1 VKVAIEVPY
10 RDIDAMGHVNNA
22 VYFSYFEFARQKY
35 WEAAVGV
42 ESHLDI
48 GFVMASAAI
57 DYRLPAHM
65 RDLLEVEI
73 RCTRIGRSSFDF
85 AYRITRGGDLVADG
99 KSTQVLWDWHGGG
112 KRTFTEEL
120 RRRIEA
126 FEKDGT
132 AAGGTK

>member
-1 VKVAIEVPY
+1 
-10 RDIDAMGHVNNA
+10 
-22 VYFSYFEFARQKY
+22 
-35 WEAAVGV
+35 
-42 ESHLDI
+42 
-48 GFVMASAAI
+48 MASAAI

-85 AYRITRGGDLVADG
+85 AYRITRGVDLVADG